1 MGGCATKPKVL
12 KDEADVP
19 QPAEEPTVIASEP
32 VKDET
37 AGEEKVEE
45 SHAGDEADGQKSLG
59 NLISDNEFKEEN
71 TSPEAVVS
79 EKKSDEE
86 TVNSSPPPAVEQQ

>member
-12 KDEADVP
+12 KDEADAP
-19 QPAEEPTVIASEP
+19 QPAEEPTVVASDP
-32 VKDET
+32 AKAET
-37 AGEEKVEE
+37 ADEEKVEE

-59 NLISDNEFKEEN
+59 NLILDNESKEEN
-71 TSPEAVVS
+71 VAPEAGVS

-86 TVNSSPPPAVEQQ
+86 TASSSSAPAVEQQ